1 MDAVISNF
9 RSSRHRQT
17 GNQMVI
23 YVSGVDNREQAAALV
38 GKSVVWKTPAG
49 KEMKGTITGA
59 HGNSGAVRAHF
70 ETGMP
75 GQAVGTKIDV
85 KHPFSVLSP

>member
-1 MDAVISNF
+1 MDATVSNF

-23 YVSGVDNREQAAALV
+23 HVEGVENKDKATALV
-38 GKSVVWKTPAG
+38 GKAVVWKTPGG
-49 KEMKGTITGA
+49 KEIKGKITAA

-75 GQAVGTKIDV
+75 GPAVGTKIEI
-85 KHPFSVLSP
+85 K